1 MAGIEAT
8 GKSMSLDA
16 LELRRCNT
24 IEEFAECVDLQREVW
39 GFSEL
44 DLVPL
49 RVFSVASKIG
59 GQVIGA
65 WDGNTMVGFA
75 LSLPATH
82 RRYPYLHSHMLGVK
96 ESYRNTG
103 LGRRIKLFQR
113 EDAIALGYE
122 LIEWTFDP
130 LEIKNAYFNIERLGA
145 IARRYNL
152 NQYGITTSPLQG
164 FLPTDRLVAEWWL
177 KSKRVESLLSL
188 GRLPGFQPKMQV
200 SVPAEIYAWK
210 AAPDTRPK
218 AAEVQARN
226 RELFLDAFGK
236 GLACLGYARDEH
248 GSGVFLVG
256 RWDEDW
262 SFAPKT

>member
-1 MAGIEAT
+1 MAGSEAS
-8 GKSMSLDA
+8 GKVNLDRVQ
-16 LELRRCNT
+16 LRSCST
-24 IEEFAECVDLQREVW
+24 LEEFTACLDLQREVW
-39 GFSEL
+39 GFSDLE
-44 DLVPL
+44 LVPL
-49 RVFSVASKIG
+49 RVFSLAAKIG

-65 WDGNTMVGFA
+65 WDGDTIVGFA
-75 LSLPATH
+75 LSVPGTH

-96 ESYRNTG
+96 EGYRNTG

-113 EDAIALGYE
+113 EDAIARAVD

-177 KSKRVESLLSL
+177 KSKRVESLVSS
-188 GRLPGFQPKMQV
+188 GHLPGFQPELQI
-200 SVPAEIYAWK
+200 SVPAEIYVWK
-210 AAPDTRPK
+210 AKAQTRPK
-218 AAEVQARN
+218 AAEVQTRN
-226 RELFLDAFGK
+226 RALFLDAFSK
-236 GLACLGYARDEH
+236 GLSCLTYGRGED
-248 GSGVFLVG
+248 GRGVFMLG

-262 SFAPKT
+262 SYASKS

>member
-1 MAGIEAT
+1 
-8 GKSMSLDA
+8 MSADTI
-16 LELRRCNT
+16 ELRSCT
-24 IEEFAECVDLQREVW
+24 TLEEFNDCLELQREVW
-39 GFSEL
+39 GFNDLE
-44 DLVPL
+44 LVPL
-49 RVFSVASKIG
+49 RVFSLAAKIG

-65 WDGNTMVGFA
+65 WDNGTIVGFA

-113 EDAIALGYE
+113 EDAIALGYD

-164 FLPTDRLVAEWWL
+164 FLPTDRLVGEWWIR
-177 KSKRVESLLSL
+177 SRRVESLLSA
-188 GRLPGFQPKMQV
+188 GRLPGYQPELQIA
-200 SVPAEIYAWK
+200 VPAEIYAWK
-210 AAPDTRPK
+210 AQAETRPK
-218 AAEVQARN
+218 AAEVQTRN
-226 RELFLDAFGK
+226 RDHFLKAFSN
-236 GLACLGYARDEH
+236 GLACLGYGRDEH
-248 GSGVFLVG
+248 GGGVFLLG
-256 RWDEDW
+256 HWNEDW
-262 SFAPKT
+262 SYATKA